1 MDWDLFWT
9 AAGVV
14 IPLSALIIG
23 FFRSTSKDLRAIA
36 EPLSHLEGYIAG
48 RDVGKRD
55 QFKHT
60 GTDGKRK

>member
-14 IPLSALIIG
+14 IPLGGLIIG
-23 FFRSTSKDLRAIA
+23 FFRSTSKDLRSIA
-36 EPLSHLEGYIAG
+36 ERLSHLEGYIAG

-55 QFKHT
+55 DFKPT
-60 GTDGKRK
+60 GTEDKK